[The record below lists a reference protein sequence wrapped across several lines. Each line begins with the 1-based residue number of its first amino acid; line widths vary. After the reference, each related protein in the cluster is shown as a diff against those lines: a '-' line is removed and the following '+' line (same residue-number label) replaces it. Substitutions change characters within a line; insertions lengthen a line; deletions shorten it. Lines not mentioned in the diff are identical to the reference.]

1 MKVIAHEKEPVIIV
15 NGLVHLDEIIS
26 NAIERAKGKGLLSVI
41 LLNDDDDNQLGLVV
55 GGDET
60 VLSFTYSHSNPPYY
74 ASKGKLDIDEPVLTC
89 FLLFEHHTEFSR
101 KQVIPFN
108 DGISACHEFFKFGN
122 LPSCIEWIEV

>member
-1 MKVIAHEKEPVIIV
+1 MKITVHEKEPVIIV
-15 NGLVHLDEIIS
+15 SELAHLDEIIS
-26 NAIERAKGKGLLSVI
+26 NSVERAKGEGFLSLI
-41 LLNDDDDNQLGLVV
+41 LLNDDGDNQLGLVV

-74 ASKGKLDIDEPVLTC
+74 ASKGKLNTDEPVLTC

-108 DGISACHEFFKFGN
+108 YGVSACHEFFKSGN